1 MLTFYRPAPCL
12 GQQSSLLLQC
22 APAWKEEPDNDT
34 ASSLLS
40 PSPPLCAPASLS
52 RHIIRIRR
60 TKRDRIVDV
69 QGVLE
74 AFEWVAPH
82 SLLKVKDD
90 EGRLYI
96 FEWQAPLSLQ
106 RRGIQED
113 TLKKGDRLVVTGN
126 PHRGFDENRIL
137 NFKSVKRPADGW
149 KWPSW

>member
-1 MLTFYRPAPCL
+1 MTRIILALTVA
-12 GQQSSLLLQC
+12 
-22 APAWKEEPDNDT
+22 AA
-34 ASSLLS
+34 
-40 PSPPLCAPASLS
+40 LCTGVSLS
-52 RHIIRIRR
+52 AHHSYSAYE
-60 TKRDRIVDV
+60 RDRIVEV

-96 FEWQAPLSLQ
+96 FEWQAPFSLQ
-106 RRGIQED
+106 RRGVQED
-113 TLKKGDRLVVTGN
+113 TLKKGDRLVVAGN